1 MYKSSTHALT
11 WCGSQVPQVSSIRNF
26 PLGFKSAINAVL
38 ALIRWKS
45 SIVSSILAKS
55 PSNSW
60 EKGRVTSGTI
70 TSVSFPRFRTIDL
83 ETLNLPET
91 SRNEIFNKL
100 NLRMFQANLPPLLL
114 QWQVNAE
121 LHLWSHLV
129 GDKPSCHWQMPNP
142 KRWSLGIP
150 WARPKAFTTTMA
162 FSKDFLVKISEGLK
176 FLSSMAWAVQ
186 LLLRFALLLP
196 LDRE

>member
-114 QWQVNAE
+114 QWQVNAG

-129 GDKPSCHWQMPNP
+129 TMTQLSLTDIP

>member
-1 MYKSSTHALT
+1 
-11 WCGSQVPQVSSIRNF
+11 
-26 PLGFKSAINAVL
+26 
-38 ALIRWKS
+38 
-45 SIVSSILAKS
+45 
-55 PSNSW
+55 
-60 EKGRVTSGTI
+60 
-70 TSVSFPRFRTIDL
+70 
-83 ETLNLPET
+83 
-91 SRNEIFNKL
+91 
-100 NLRMFQANLPPLLL
+100 MFQANLPPLLL

-129 GDKPSCHWQMPNP
+129 TMTQL
-142 KRWSLGIP
+142 SLTDAYSKAVVFRIP